1 MGRQLRSLDVAPR
14 GSSSIPRKTTERRC
28 RSRLK
33 SSSFPS
39 QCWLDSRSPC
49 SGLPPCPATR
59 PPSSPPQLPRPPF
72 YRPPPSPPYSRPTL
86 DLLRQ
91 WLEARDLPHLRH
103 HRRRISF
110 WTSRRSNKRQM
121 KRQQERELTW
131 TTSPR
136 RRG

>member
-1 MGRQLRSLDVAPR
+1 MGNPTKDPSKKAP
-14 GSSSIPRKTTERRC
+14 GSNQEEPQCDRKKKRC

-49 SGLPPCPATR
+49 SGLPPSP
-59 PPSSPPQLPRPPF
+59 PPQLPRPPF
-72 YRPPPSPPYSRPTL
+72 YPPPPSPPYSPPTL

-110 WTSRRSNKRQM
+110 WTSRRSNKRRM